1 MKTFT
6 IDSDNNITVFGSLEE
21 AAAAMTENTQ
31 QFTTQKDLAKLA
43 SAWPAE
49 RLVEVWNSLP
59 GGKPVKKFVNR
70 KSAVT
75 RIWTAVQGL
84 GANSA
89 APAATRRRV
98 KAPTAKKAARK
109 DKPATARDG
118 SKKAAVIA
126 LLHKANGATLED
138 IMKATGW
145 QAHSVRGFISG
156 SLIKKSGL
164 AVESF
169 KRDSGDRAYVIH
181 N

>member
-6 IDSDNNITVFGSLEE
+6 IDSDNNITAFGSLEE
-21 AAAAMTENTQ
+21 AAAAITENTQ
-31 QFTTQKDLAKLA
+31 QFATQKDLAKLA
-43 SAWPAE
+43 AEWPAE

-59 GGKPVKKFVNR
+59 GGKPVKKFANR
-70 KSAVT
+70 RAAVT
-75 RIWTAVQGL
+75 RIWKAVQGL
-84 GANSA
+84 GATVA
-89 APAATRRRV
+89 APAAPQRRG
-98 KAPTAKKAARK
+98 KAPKGKKAARK
-109 DKPATARDG
+109 DKPATTRDG

-126 LLHKANGATLED
+126 LLHKANGVTLED

-169 KRDSGDRAYVIH
+169 KRDSGDRAYAIRS
-181 N
+181 